1 MNISKR
7 NFPKIIRDNDDVYFM
22 HLQGV
27 IDSVD
32 ELCNMEITK
41 TPHSYHF
48 RIAPSVP
55 IYLIPLLNEILKLN
69 TIYGIHLDLSKSMKA
84 SSTIAFDIEI
94 VD

>member
-69 TIYGIHLDLSKSMKA
+69 TIYGIHLDLSKSMKV

-94 VD
+94 IE

>member
-94 VD
+94 IE